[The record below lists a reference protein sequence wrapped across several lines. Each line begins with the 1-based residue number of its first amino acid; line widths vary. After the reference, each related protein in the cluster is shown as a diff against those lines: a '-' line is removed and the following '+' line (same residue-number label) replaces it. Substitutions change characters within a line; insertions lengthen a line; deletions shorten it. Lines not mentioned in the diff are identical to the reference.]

1 MLSFILQNFS
11 QFETISFDFN
21 SVFWLIFGIFLSVFV
36 SVAVDLIKRY
46 IDRPILSFGQKN
58 TIIDRRY
65 DIEYIRI
72 ENNGRNVAKG
82 CSANITIEN
91 IEAESVISA
100 SLENMDE
107 PMKIYP
113 EGDQLS
119 ANLPWASV
127 DRPSNRNLNRGET
140 GMLYLFKKGDN
151 NIIIPSEL
159 GWNTPTCVLSSTDGP
174 YEGTLRITSQN
185 STPIKKDIII
195 E

>member
-1 MLSFILQNFS
+1 MLSLILQNFS
-11 QFETISFDFN
+11 QFRTISFEFN
-21 SVFWLIFGIFLSVFV
+21 SIFWLIFGIFLSIFV

-46 IDRPILSFGQKN
+46 VNRPILYFEEKDN
-58 TIIDRRY
+58 IIDKGY
-65 DIEYIRI
+65 NTEYIFI

-82 CSANITIEN
+82 CSANLTVEN

-100 SLENMDE
+100 SLEDMNE

-127 DRPSNRNLNRGET
+127 DRASNRNLNRGEA
-140 GMLYLFKKGDN
+140 GMLYLFKTDAN

-159 GWNTPTCVLSSTDGP
+159 GWETPTCVLSSTDGP

-185 STPIKKDIII
+185 GTPIEKDIMIG
-195 E
+195 